1 MEAPRRSGRPLGGW
15 ALAFGVGPGFWVA
28 GDSFASSPSPYRLQI
43 DRALY
48 RLRPD
53 PGWKL
58 LPPRVHNPAADARPY
73 ADEIRAAAERA
84 GVEVEFLHA
93 VVKVESAYRAQAVLP
108 KGARGLA
115 QLMPATAE
123 RFGTAANARPAH
135 NLLAGARYLRLL
147 LDSFG
152 GDKAMAAA
160 AYNAGEGAVRRHGGI
175 PPYAEARAYVPRV
188 LAEYAALKR
197 AERVL
202 PAPWQLDP
210 KRAGEAPVA
219 PATPGG

>member
-1 MEAPRRSGRPLGGW
+1 VNTQRRIGSALGVW
-15 ALAFGVGPGFWVA
+15 ALALGAWAA
-28 GDSFASSPSPYRLQI
+28 GDLVAAAPSPYRLQI
-43 DRALY
+43 DPAQY
-48 RLRPD
+48 RLQPNPD
-53 PGWKL
+53 WKL
-58 LPPRVHNPAADARPY
+58 PPPRVHNPIVAARPY
-73 ADEIRAAAERA
+73 AEEIRTAAEQA

-93 VVKVESAYRAQAVLP
+93 VVKVESAYRAQALSP

-123 RFGTAANARPAH
+123 RFGTTAEAQPVR

-147 LDSFG
+147 LDSFN
-152 GDKAMAAA
+152 GDKVLAAA
-160 AYNAGEGAVRRHGGI
+160 AYNAGEGAVRRHGGV
-175 PPYAEARAYVPRV
+175 PPYAETRAYVPRV

-210 KRAGEAPVA
+210 VRITEAQRASDSLTAA
-219 PATPGG
+219 AQ